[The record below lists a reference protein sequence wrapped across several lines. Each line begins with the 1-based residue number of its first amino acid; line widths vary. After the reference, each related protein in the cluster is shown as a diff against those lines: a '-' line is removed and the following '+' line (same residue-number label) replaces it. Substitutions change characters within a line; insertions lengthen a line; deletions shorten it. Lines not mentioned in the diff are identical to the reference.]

1 MSRLQLNGGWVLQSG
16 WWEVT
21 ATRACQLS
29 ARRYMQE
36 RQKKKN
42 ARNPLQMYQRIRVNG
57 EKTCHRYRALLKLA
71 CLLGSSFPIRKED
84 EVGVVSLQHVCEAAT
99 YFLKIHSTKIQS
111 SSKKKLSY
119 ITHTP
124 FNYQTFSIVQMSW
137 WHEIDFMLTIIP
149 VVIKKEVYVKFR
161 NKANVRHEYWQWNS
175 CFITNVWNN
184 TDIE

>member
-1 MSRLQLNGGWVLQSG
+1 MSRLQLNRGWVLQSG
-16 WWEVT
+16 WWEIT
-21 ATRACQLS
+21 ATRTCQLS
-29 ARRYMQE
+29 ARRYIQVH
-36 RQKKKN
+36 QKI

-57 EKTCHRYRALLKLA
+57 EKTCHRSRALLKLA

-84 EVGVVSLQHVCEAAT
+84 EVGVVSLQHVCEAAA
-99 YFLKIHSTKIQS
+99 YFLKIHPTRIQS
-111 SSKKKLSY
+111 SGQKKTYLHHTLGIQLSN
-119 ITHTP
+119 
-124 FNYQTFSIVQMSW
+124 FFIVQMSW

-149 VVIKKEVYVKFR
+149 VVIKKEVNVKFR